1 MVDCKSILE
10 NITGSNSRRAF
21 WVIIGVV
28 SLGMGLRALGLNKG
42 IWLDEYSSI
51 GLISHGNVMT
61 NLRGYDHPPLYF
73 IFLKLWSFINSSEPF
88 LRAFSLIWGV
98 GTIIVV
104 IKWIGGYSPLAGII
118 SGICCAFMPAMLRF
132 SQEIRGYSLLLFA
145 TALSFYFASQIAM
158 KPGTRFSYIGLTAAL
173 TAAVATHLVG
183 VMLLPSI
190 FLFLL
195 LSMPSH
201 QKHNVLPII
210 LCLVIPSV
218 VFVGEYYFF
227 MPAGVRARTAETWW
241 MPPVTIDLI
250 GFVAAYLLGASSLS
264 WTLTLVQ
271 KYGPMIAV
279 PLMAVLFSSFVVFF
293 GSLWTGN
300 WRRSFP
306 LLAAAATYCLLLI
319 GFSFLKAPIF
329 GERTALPALIP
340 LIGFMG
346 VQAATIKSPKIY
358 MISCAA
364 LLIISMNSIVVWT
377 AHQAWMP
384 YEHTRE
390 IAQTL
395 QQRRQPHDVVIF
407 YPSYFSGPI
416 RYYDPELPMEDQIC
430 LKPEASFGEIEGIK
444 KTIQK
449 ASPSAVFL
457 VVRNDL
463 SVKKAFTTYQH
474 LQEVLASEI
483 GSPDV
488 IKVFDTLSLTHY
500 RRTKK

>member
-1 MVDCKSILE
+1 MDVYA
-10 NITGSNSRRAF
+10 RA
-21 WVIIGVV
+21 
-28 SLGMGLRALGLNKG
+28 
-42 IWLDEYSSI
+42 
-51 GLISHGNVMT
+51 
-61 NLRGYDHPPLYF
+61 
-73 IFLKLWSFINSSEPF
+73 
-88 LRAFSLIWGV
+88 
-98 GTIIVV
+98 
-104 IKWIGGYSPLAGII
+104 
-118 SGICCAFMPAMLRF
+118 
-132 SQEIRGYSLLLFA
+132 EIRSDGCGSAYGGFMSALLCFF
-145 TALSFYFASQIAM
+145 SGVFW
-158 KPGTRFSYIGLTAAL
+158 PGIG
-173 TAAVATHLVG
+173 
-183 VMLLPSI
+183 
-190 FLFLL
+190 
-195 LSMPSH
+195 
-201 QKHNVLPII
+201 
-210 LCLVIPSV
+210 
-218 VFVGEYYFF
+218 
-227 MPAGVRARTAETWW
+227 AGV
-241 MPPVTIDLI
+241 
-250 GFVAAYLLGASSLS
+250 
-264 WTLTLVQ
+264 
-271 KYGPMIAV
+271 
-279 PLMAVLFSSFVVFF
+279 
-293 GSLWTGN
+293 
-300 WRRSFP
+300 FP
-306 LLAAAATYCLLLI
+306 CWLPRQPIVCLLI
-319 GFSFLKAPIF
+319 GFSFFKVPIF

-430 LKPEASFGEIEGIK
+430 LKPEASFGEIEGII

-500 RRTKK
+500 RRAKK